1 MPIQTPSVTE
11 RFTAAPV
18 PKRLAVL
25 GSTGSIGRQ
34 TLDIVRHRP
43 EKFRAVVL
51 STNTRWELLAQ
62 QAAEF
67 LPDYA
72 VVADE
77 RFAEPLRRALAHLPV
92 RVLAGSG
99 ELARVTAGCDA
110 DTVVNA
116 LVGFAG
122 LPPTVA
128 ALEAGKTLALA
139 NKESLV
145 VAGEYVMELARRKGV
160 EVVPID
166 SEHSAILQCLTGES
180 SPVRKIILT
189 ASGGPFRRLPAGELE
204 NVTVEQALAHPKWEM
219 GAKITIDSATMLNKG
234 FEVIEARWLFGL
246 GASQIEVAVHPQ
258 AVVHSLVEFAD
269 GALKAQLGT
278 PDMHLPI
285 QYALTYPERWE
296 MPSDE
301 GFSLTRCRELSF
313 EEPDTEKFPALG
325 IAYDVLESGGD
336 RGCVLNAANEEAVQ
350 AFLAGRIRFTDIA
363 RVITHCLDR
372 IPYGELPDME
382 TARECNALARRTAA
396 DYIAGLQGR

>member
-1 MPIQTPSVTE
+1 MPYNTTFSTDRPA
-11 RFTAAPV
+11 TAPR
-18 PKRLAVL
+18 KIAVL

-34 TLDIVRHRP
+34 TLDIVRHYP
-43 EKFRAVVL
+43 ERFRAVVL
-51 STNTRWELLAQ
+51 STNTRWELLAE

-67 LPDYA
+67 LPEYA

-77 RFAEPLRRALAHLPV
+77 RYAPPLRSALAGLPV
-92 RVLAGSG
+92 KVLAGSG
-99 ELARVTAGCDA
+99 ELARVTGGCDA

-122 LPPTVA
+122 LAPTVA
-128 ALEAGKTLALA
+128 ALGAGKTLALA

-145 VAGEYVMELARRKGV
+145 VGGEYVMDLAAGKGL
-160 EVVPID
+160 EVIPID
-166 SEHSAILQCLTGES
+166 SEHSAILQCLAGEGS
-180 SPVRKIILT
+180 AVRKIILT
-189 ASGGPFRRLPAGELE
+189 ASGGPFRGVSVGGLDD
-204 NVTVEQALAHPKWEM
+204 VTVEQALAHPKWEM

-296 MPSDE
+296 LPSDE
-301 GFSLTRCRELSF
+301 GFSLTRCGGLTF
-313 EEPDTEKFPALG
+313 EEPDNEKFPALG
-325 IAYDVLESGGD
+325 IAFDVLEAGGD

-350 AFLAGRIRFTDIA
+350 AFLEGRIRFTDIV
-363 RVITHCLDR
+363 RVITHCLDTT
-372 IPYGELPDME
+372 PYGKSPDME
-382 TARECNALARRTAA
+382 AATACNGLVRRRAA
-396 DYIAGLQGR
+396 EYIVGLVRR